1 MRAKL
6 AVHSRK
12 RKKSLFKAAKGYRG
26 GRSRLLRTVKDAV
39 DRAREYSYRDRK
51 VRKRDFRRLWI
62 VRINA
67 AVREHGMNYSQ
78 FIYGLKAAK
87 IEMDRKTLAYLAME
101 EPELFAQVA
110 QTAKTKL
117 AAKAHASSSPLR
129 RYRHYMET
137 CQTDSEVM
145 MTKEPFN
152 YPSTNY
158 RHEKFCKIRKK

>member
-1 MRAKL
+1 MRVKL

-12 RKKSLFKAAKGYRG
+12 RKKSLFKVAKGYRG

-39 DRAREYSYRDRK
+39 DRAREYNYRDRK

-62 VRINA
+62 MRINA

-78 FIYGLKAAK
+78 FICGLKATN

-110 QTAKTKL
+110 RAVKTKI
-117 AAKAHASSSPLR
+117 AA
-129 RYRHYMET
+129 
-137 CQTDSEVM
+137 
-145 MTKEPFN
+145 
-152 YPSTNY
+152 
-158 RHEKFCKIRKK
+158 

>member
-39 DRAREYSYRDRK
+39 DKAREYSYRDRK
-51 VRKRDFRRLWI
+51 VRKRDFRRLWV

-78 FIYGLKAAK
+78 FIYGWKAAK

-117 AAKAHASSSPLR
+117 AA
-129 RYRHYMET
+129 
-137 CQTDSEVM
+137 
-145 MTKEPFN
+145 
-152 YPSTNY
+152 
-158 RHEKFCKIRKK
+158 